1 MSNKATPIVTALVLG
16 AAALTPLFLVSCG
29 DNPKAA
35 ILGTKADSSGATTS
49 TGSINAQS
57 SDQTKAGYSVGFM
70 MGTNAKKA
78 APDLKKEDIQQGFND
93 AYVAASSPALTQ
105 PEMEKTIMAYQQR
118 REGEMQKEMQATA
131 AANLQKG
138 QAFLAEN
145 AKKPGV
151 KTTASGLQYEVLKEG
166 TGAKPKATDVVAV
179 NYEGK
184 LIDGKVFDSNA
195 QHGGEPAVFPLN
207 QVIPGWTE
215 GVQLMTEGAK
225 YRFYVPANLAYG
237 EAGAPQGGIEP
248 NSVLQFDVELL
259 KVNPPAENKAVAQG
273 KAAGDNADADAQI
286 KAAIEAAQ
294 KQQSAQPA
302 K

>member
-1 MSNKATPIVTALVLG
+1 MSNKATPIMTAIVLG
-16 AAALTPLFLVSCG
+16 AVALTPLFLVSCG

-35 ILGTKADSSGATTS
+35 ILGNKADSSVSTTS
-49 TGSINAQS
+49 TGSITAQS
-57 SDQTKAGYSVGFM
+57 PDKAKAGYSVGYM
-70 MGTNAKKA
+70 IGTNAKKA
-78 APDLKKEDIQQGFND
+78 ASDLDKGDILQGFNA
-93 AYVAASSPALTQ
+93 AYATDKPALTEQ
-105 PEMEKTIMAYQQR
+105 EMEKVITDYQQR
-118 REGEMQKEMQATA
+118 RQGEMQKEMEAKGK
-131 AANLQKG
+131 ANLEKG

-145 AKKPGV
+145 GKKQGV

-166 TGAKPKATDVVAV
+166 TGAKPKATDIVAV

-195 QHGGEPAVFPLN
+195 MHGGEPAVFPLN
-207 QVIPGWTE
+207 RVIPGWTE
-215 GVQLMTEGAK
+215 GVQLMTEGSK

-259 KVNPPAENKAVAQG
+259 KINPPAENKAGAKG
-273 KAAGDNADADAQI
+273 KPSADADAQI

-294 KQQSAQPA
+294 KQQAAQPA